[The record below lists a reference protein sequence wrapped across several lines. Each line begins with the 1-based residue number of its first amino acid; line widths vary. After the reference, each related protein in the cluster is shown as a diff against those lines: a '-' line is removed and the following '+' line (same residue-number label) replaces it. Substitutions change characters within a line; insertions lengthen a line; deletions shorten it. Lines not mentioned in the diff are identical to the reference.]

1 MPAAAGKRFCFGFT
15 GKFFL
20 LGFTCIALI
29 ICFWGGCCI
38 RLAGWH
44 SQHRKPAAR
53 LSLLCSVR
61 SYISAE
67 GISIRNAKEFLVRQ
81 TRSMRKR
88 HTALKAA
95 KQQWRQDMQKAQEVV
110 QDPDSSQLL
119 EGVRKNLEEVRS

>member
-1 MPAAAGKRFCFGFT
+1 M
-15 GKFFL
+15 
-20 LGFTCIALI
+20 
-29 ICFWGGCCI
+29 

-119 EGVRKNLEEVRS
+119 EGVRKNLEEVSS